1 MAFKG
6 KVILSQVIELI
17 FVVYFRLNIN
27 LLAFLLL
34 IDNKNKRLHCKFCKE
49 SEEVAYLLRVTSF

>member
-1 MAFKG
+1 MTFKG
-6 KVILSQVIELI
+6 KLILSQVIESI
-17 FVVYFRLNIN
+17 FVVYFKLNIN

-49 SEEVAYLLRVTSF
+49 SEEVAYL

>member
-6 KVILSQVIELI
+6 KLILSQVIESI

-34 IDNKNKRLHCKFCKE
+34 IDNKNKRLHYKFCKE
-49 SEEVAYLLRVTSF
+49 SGEVAYLLLVISF